1 MVPLW
6 YLSCWGSMSES
17 LAAGD
22 TACTESERQS
32 GPWVLILHVC
42 VFLPSRF
49 PCPVTY
55 NISPSSLRNY
65 FHHKVECLFCIKF
78 FPQSLVVSC
87 SCFKD
92 SFSLTLLL
100 FYHLCPEWP
109 ADSNGCRSKDG
120 KECQQFWNYNTD
132 ILGKLEI
139 VILPN

>member
-1 MVPLW
+1 MVPLLLGSHEW
-6 YLSCWGSMSES
+6 IIGCWRHS
-17 LAAGD
+17 LYGVRKAEWSLN
-22 TACTESERQS
+22 ACSAC
-32 GPWVLILHVC
+32 VC
-42 VFLPSRF
+42 VSSWSFFLSSHLQHPSIQPEELF
-49 PCPVTY
+49 
-55 NISPSSLRNY
+55 SSQGRML
-65 FHHKVECLFCIKF
+65 VLFSIKF

-100 FYHLCPEWP
+100 FYHLRPEWP